1 MLNAGDRVRFPDP
14 LLNEAL
20 AEGTFVGASEEPV
33 EVKSRVGFIPSR
45 YAASAWVRR
54 DDGTTERVIAAWI
67 RPA

>member
-1 MLNAGDRVRFPDP
+1 MFNAGDRVIFPDP
-14 LLNEAL
+14 LLNEAP
-20 AEGTFVGASEEPV
+20 AEGTFVEPAEQPI

-45 YAASAWVRR
+45 YAAAALVRR